1 MEDELQEV
9 RDNFYVGN
17 FAKTLQMAEGVM
29 PSSDLTQFEN
39 DAMTARC
46 YFALGKFDQ
55 LKALQNS
62 QNPGQKGTALFAV
75 ITKAPKEEVRNSA
88 KEHLLKLAKET
99 QDMTATMLAA
109 IVTAA
114 DGSYTDAVQMC
125 KAHPTLEMQ
134 ALCIYFAL
142 LCNQAQMAEKMLLDM
157 KGTNDD
163 SVAYRMASAAVKL
176 ATGDP
181 EEAYLT
187 YCDLSAQFPPVDGED
202 SGCGSTLMETGK
214 AVANMQRG
222 MHAEAMEDLQ
232 RAVQQAP
239 NDPDLLVNLC
249 CCCAHLNKMEEFQT
263 HYAKLERVKPSHQY
277 VMKTQAISQAFT
289 RFKASVTA

>member
-17 FAKTLQMAEGVM
+17 FAKTLQMSEGVM

-39 DAMTARC
+39 DAMSARC
-46 YFALGKFDQ
+46 FYAIGKFDQ
-55 LKALQNS
+55 LKAMQNS
-62 QNPGQKGTALFAV
+62 QNPGQKATALFAV
-75 ITKAPKEEVRNSA
+75 ITKAPKEQVRNSA

-109 IVTAA
+109 IVTAG

-125 KAHPTLEMQ
+125 KTHPTLEMQ
-134 ALCIYFAL
+134 ALCVFFAL
-142 LCNQAQMAEKMLLDM
+142 LCNQAAMAEKMLLDM
-157 KGTNDD
+157 KGSNDD

-187 YCDLSAQFPPVDGED
+187 YCDLSAQFPAVDGEE
-202 SGCGSTLMETGK
+202 GGSVLMETGK

-222 MHAEAMEDLQ
+222 MFTEAVEDLQ
-232 RAVQQAP
+232 RALTQAP
-239 NDPDLLVNLC
+239 DDADILVNLC
-249 CCCAHLNKMEEFQT
+249 CCTTHLNKLDEFQQ
-263 HYAKLERVKPSHQY
+263 HFAKLEKVKPAHPY
-277 VMKTQAISQAFT
+277 VVKTQGISQAFA
-289 RFKASVTA
+289 RFKASVKA